1 MVLQTWHYN
10 MCQYN
15 FMLYRYSFFVFK
27 IFSFHKKYK
36 QRNITKR
43 TGYQTVYYK
52 TEKQN
57 TQLLWKRVGI
67 YPMHWKSYLYTGS
80 RQKSPHQTGWLTNRA
95 QKKKKFRKETSRA
108 ADVQKNNTVCTISLQ
123 KNVTTLWHHK

>member
-15 FMLYRYSFFVFK
+15 FMLYRYSFFAFK

-80 RQKSPHQTGWLTNRA
+80 RQKSPHQTGWLTNLA
-95 QKKKKFRKETSRA
+95 QKKKEI
-108 ADVQKNNTVCTISLQ
+108 QKRNLTCSWCTKKQHCLHYQ
-123 KNVTTLWHHK
+123 PAEKRDNFMTP